1 MRLTRLFVNNPLD
14 LGKSLILPLETAH
27 YILNVLRLKVD
38 TPVILFNGQGG
49 EYLATI
55 VHYSKRQVE
64 VMIQEYH
71 AIERESSLCLTLVQA
86 LSRPE
91 RMDLTIQKA
100 VELGVQQI
108 VPVLTERSITLNH
121 SQISKRE
128 QHWQKIIASACE
140 QCGRNRLPQL
150 HSVVPLSEWLTKTV
164 TMAENFLLLS
174 PRGKSHFVDI
184 VQSNQ
189 PITVLVGSEGGF
201 SEMEI
206 QQAISMGYKE
216 IALGER
222 ILRTETAA
230 IAIVAICQ
238 ALHGDLLSVGV

>member
-27 YILNVLRLKVD
+27 YILNVLRLKID

-55 VHYSKRQVE
+55 VHYNKRQVE
-64 VMIQEYH
+64 VMIQEYQ
-71 AIERESSLCLTLVQA
+71 AIERESSLCLTLIQA
-86 LSRPE
+86 ISRLE

-100 VELGVQQI
+100 VELGVQHI
-108 VPVLTERSITLNH
+108 VPVLTERSTALNR

-128 QHWQKIIASACE
+128 QHWQKIIVSACE
-140 QCGRNRLPQL
+140 QCGRNCLPQL
-150 HSVVPLSEWLTKTV
+150 HSVVPLSEWFANTV
-164 TMAENFLLLS
+164 TMAGNVLILS
-174 PRGKSHFVDI
+174 PRGNSHFVDI
-184 VQSNQ
+184 IQSHQ

-206 QQAISMGYKE
+206 QQAISMEYKE
-216 IALGER
+216 ISLGKR

-230 IAIVAICQ
+230 IAILAICQ
-238 ALHGDLLSVGV
+238 ALHGDLSSAG